1 MDPRG
6 GPRLESR
13 FVNILATFDS
23 GLLLAF
29 DFAPYLSKGG
39 SILAVLIGIGLV
51 IFFHELGHFAVAKW
65 CDVFVERFSIGFG
78 PILWSRKYGETEYA
92 LSAIPFGGYVKML
105 GQDDMDPSQLTSE
118 EIARDPRS
126 YSAKSV
132 GQRMAIISAGVTM
145 NVITAVMFYAIAFGH
160 GIEMPPPVI
169 GSLQPGFPAWEAGLH
184 SGDRISSI
192 GGRTTTTFEDIQR
205 AIAFTSGPI
214 EVKGVHADGT
224 AFEMQMTPS
233 IFAGR
238 RMIGVAPSQG
248 LELIK
253 PRDSAEPVA
262 DPGSPA
268 AGAKPGFEP
277 GDRIVGL
284 DKQAIS
290 NFTELQH
297 LLAADRSK
305 PVEFLVHRD
314 NGPEKPV
321 AIRVEPQRF
330 RQLGLTMDIGKI
342 TALVN
347 DSPAQR
353 NGILVGDKILRVNNR
368 SVGTDIDP
376 LRLPDELASL
386 AGREVTVVVQ
396 RDVKGAD
403 SKNFPIR
410 LIPSNNPGWVEHMP
424 AQDDIPLA
432 APAIG
437 VAYNVIPAVL
447 NVAPNSPA
455 DKAGIKKGE
464 MVKKVELV
472 LPTGMTSDLF
482 GKNTIVVDF
491 ADSKTKSANWA
502 YVGLLMQLATDRQV
516 QLTLSDG
523 SHPALLTPVVDAKD
537 NWFVPGLRGLRV
549 YPQFMLLKS
558 DGLLDAAKMGLTNTR
573 NSIIDLYL
581 TLRNLLT
588 GQLSVENL
596 HGPLGI
602 ASVAY
607 DFARQGLAEMSLF
620 LGILSA
626 NLAVL
631 NFLPIPVLDGGHMV
645 FLIWEGVTRKRP
657 SERVQI
663 AATYFGMAF
672 VLCLAFLVFYLD
684 LFVHH
689 VIG

>member
-1 MDPRG
+1 M
-6 GPRLESR
+6 
-13 FVNILATFDS
+13 LASIDT
-23 GLLLAF
+23 GWLLAF
-29 DFAPYLSKGG
+29 SFGPLLGKAG
-39 SILAVLIGIGLV
+39 SILIVLIGIGLV

-65 CDVFVERFSIGFG
+65 CGVFVERFSIGFG

-118 EIARDPRS
+118 EIAKDPRS

-132 GQRMAIISAGVTM
+132 GQRMAIISAGVSM

-160 GIEMPPPVI
+160 GIEKNPPVV
-169 GSLQPGFPAWEAGLH
+169 GSLQPGFPAWEAGLQP
-184 SGDRISSI
+184 GDRISSI
-192 GGRTTTTFEDIQR
+192 GNRTIVSFEDIQR

-214 EVKGVHADGT
+214 EVKGEHPNGT
-224 AFEMQMTPS
+224 PFAIQMTPS
-233 IFAGR
+233 IFTGR
-238 RMIGVAPSQG
+238 RMIGVAPGLG
-248 LELIK
+248 LELVE
-253 PRDSAEPVA
+253 PSSATEPVT
-262 DPGSPA
+262 DPGTPA
-268 AGAKPGFEP
+268 AETKPAFEP

-284 DKQAIS
+284 DKEHVA
-290 NFTELQH
+290 NFIELQH
-297 LLAADRSK
+297 LLAVDRGK
-305 PVEFLVHRD
+305 PVDFLVRRAK
-314 NGPEKPV
+314 GAEKPV

-342 TALVN
+342 TALV
-347 DSPAQR
+347 DGSPAQR
-353 NGILVGDKILRVNNR
+353 GGIQVGDKILQINNR

-376 LRLPDELASL
+376 LRLPDELAKLS
-386 AGREVTVVVQ
+386 GHEVKVVVQ
-396 RDVKGAD
+396 REVKGVD
-403 SKNFPIR
+403 PKSIPIR
-410 LIPSNNPGWVEHMP
+410 LTPTDNPGWLDRIP
-424 AQDDIPLA
+424 PSDDTPLA

-455 DKAGIKKGE
+455 DKAGIKKGDR
-464 MVKKVELV
+464 VKKVEFV
-472 LPTGMTSDLF
+472 LPKGTTSDLF
-482 GKNTIVVDF
+482 GKNSVVVDF
-491 ADSKTKSANWA
+491 NNPAKPVNWS
-502 YVGLLMQLATDRQV
+502 YVSYLMQFATDREV
-516 QLTLSDG
+516 QLTLSENAQ
-523 SHPALLTPVVDAKD
+523 PVVCTPVVDAKE

-549 YPQFMLLKS
+549 YPQLMTLKS
-558 DGLLDAAKMGLTNTR
+558 NGIADAALMGLTNTR
-573 NSIIDLYL
+573 DSIIDLYL

-607 DFARQGLAEMSLF
+607 DFAKQGIAEMSLF

-645 FLIWEGVTRKRP
+645 FLIWEAVTRKRP

-672 VLCLAFLVFYLD
+672 VLCLAILVFYLD
-684 LFVHH
+684 LFVHK
-689 VIG
+689 VMG

>member
-1 MDPRG
+1 M
-6 GPRLESR
+6 
-13 FVNILATFDS
+13 LAAFDS
-23 GLLLAF
+23 GLLQAAF
-29 DFAPYLSKGG
+29 NFAPYVSKAG

-132 GQRMAIISAGVTM
+132 GQRMAIISAGVSM

-169 GSLQPGFPAWEAGLH
+169 GSLQPGFPAWEAGLRP
-184 SGDRISSI
+184 GDRISSI

-214 EVKGVHADGT
+214 EVTGVHADGKT
-224 AFEMQMTPS
+224 FQIQLTPAIS
-233 IFAGR
+233 AGR
-238 RMIGVAPSQG
+238 RMIGVTPALG
-248 LELIK
+248 LDVIK
-253 PRDSAEPVA
+253 TRDAVDSVT
-262 DPGSPA
+262 DPNSPA
-268 AGAKPGFEP
+268 GEAKPGFEP
-277 GDRIVGL
+277 GDQIVGL
-284 DKQAIS
+284 DQQTVS
-290 NFTELQH
+290 NFSELQH
-297 LLAADRSK
+297 LLSVDRSK
-305 PVEFLVHRD
+305 PVEFLVRRD
-314 NGPEKPV
+314 KGPEKPV
-321 AIRVEPQRF
+321 TIRVEPQRF

-342 TALVN
+342 TSLVI

-353 NGILVGDKILRVNNR
+353 NGMQVGDKILRVNNR

-396 RDVKGAD
+396 REVKGAE
-403 SKNFPIR
+403 SKNIEIR
-410 LIPSNNPGWVEHMP
+410 LIPSDNPGWIERPPMQP
-424 AQDDIPLA
+424 DTPLS

-447 NVAPNSPA
+447 NVIPGSPA
-455 DKAGIKKGE
+455 DKVGVKKGE
-464 MVKKVELV
+464 QVKKVEFV
-472 LPTGMTSDLF
+472 LPKGKTSDNF
-482 GKNTIVVDF
+482 GKDSIAVDF
-491 ADSKTKSANWA
+491 NPREHAKPSNWA
-502 YVGLLMQLATDRQV
+502 FVSIWMQIATDREV
-516 QLTLSDG
+516 VLTLSDG
-523 SHPALLTPVVDAKD
+523 SRTAPCTPFVEAKE

-549 YPQFMLLKS
+549 YAQVMTLKS
-558 DGLLDAAKMGLTNTR
+558 NGLADAAVMGLTHTR

-672 VLCLAFLVFYLD
+672 VLCLAILVFYLD

>member
-1 MDPRG
+1 
-6 GPRLESR
+6 
-13 FVNILATFDS
+13 VNMLASLDS
-23 GLLLAF
+23 SLLLAF
-29 DFAPYLSKGG
+29 SFGPYVAKAG
-39 SILAVLIGIGLV
+39 SILIVLVGIGLV

-65 CDVFVERFSIGFG
+65 CGVFVERFSIGFG

-145 NVITAVMFYAIAFGH
+145 NVLTAVGFYAIAFGH
-160 GIEMPPPVI
+160 GIEKNPPVI
-169 GSLQPGFPAWEAGLH
+169 GSLQPGFPAWEAGLQP
-184 SGDRISSI
+184 GDRISSI
-192 GGRTTTTFEDIQR
+192 GGRTIVTFEDIQR
-205 AIAFTSGPI
+205 AIAFTTGPI
-214 EVKGVHADGT
+214 EVKGVDANGKPF
-224 AFEMQMTPS
+224 AIQMTPS
-233 IFAGR
+233 IFSGR
-238 RMIGVAPSQG
+238 RMIGVAPGLG
-248 LELIK
+248 LELIE
-253 PRDSAEPVA
+253 PRDSKEPVT
-262 DPGSPA
+262 DPGTPA
-268 AGAKPGFEP
+268 SETKPGFEP
-277 GDRIVGL
+277 GDRIVGI
-284 DKQAIS
+284 DKQS
-290 NFTELQH
+290 VTNFFELQH
-297 LLAADRSK
+297 LLSIDRSK
-305 PVEFLVHRD
+305 AVDFQVRREK
-314 NGPEKPV
+314 GPEQPV

-330 RQLGLTMDIGKI
+330 RTLGLTMDIGKI

-353 NGILVGDKILRVNNR
+353 GGIQVGDKILSVNNR

-376 LRLPDELASL
+376 LRLPDELAKLS
-386 AGREVTVVVQ
+386 GNDIKVVVQ
-396 RDVKGAD
+396 REVKGVD
-403 SKNFPIR
+403 PKTIDIHLTPTD
-410 LIPSNNPGWVEHMP
+410 NPGWLDRVP
-424 AQDDIPLA
+424 VQDETPLA

-437 VAYNVIPAVL
+437 VAYTVIPAVL
-447 NVAPNSPA
+447 NVAANSPA
-455 DKAGIKKGE
+455 DKAGIKKGDR
-464 MVKKVELV
+464 VKKVEFV
-472 LPTGMTSDLF
+472 LAKGVTTDLL
-482 GKNTIVVDF
+482 GKNSITVDF
-491 ADSKTKSANWA
+491 NNAKPANWA
-502 YVGLLMQLATDRQV
+502 YVNYLMQYATDREM
-516 QLTLSDG
+516 QLTLSETAK
-523 SHPALLTPVVDAKD
+523 PVVCTPVVDTKD

-549 YPQFMLLKS
+549 FPQLMTLKS
-558 DGLLDAAKMGLTNTR
+558 NGIADAALMGLTNTR
-573 NSIIDLYL
+573 DSIIDLYL

-607 DFARQGLAEMSLF
+607 DFAKQGFAEMSLF

-672 VLCLAFLVFYLD
+672 VLCLAVLVFYLD
-684 LFVHH
+684 LFVHR

>member
-1 MDPRG
+1 
-6 GPRLESR
+6 
-13 FVNILATFDS
+13 VNVLATLDS
-23 GLLLAF
+23 SLPLALN
-29 DFAPYLSKGG
+29 FAPYVGKAG

-65 CDVFVERFSIGFG
+65 CGVFVERFSIGFG

-145 NVITAVMFYAIAFGH
+145 NVITAVMFYAVAFGH
-160 GIEMPPPVI
+160 GIEMPPPVV
-169 GSLQPGFPAWEAGLH
+169 GSLQPGFPAWEAGLRP
-184 SGDRISSI
+184 GDRISSI

-214 EVKGVHADGT
+214 DVTGVHADGAT
-224 AFEMQMTPS
+224 FDIPLTPAIS
-233 IFAGR
+233 AGR
-238 RMIGVAPSQG
+238 RMIGVSPAMG
-248 LELIK
+248 LEVIA
-253 PRDSAEPVA
+253 PRDSKEPVA

-268 AGAKPGFEP
+268 ADAKPTFEP

-284 DKQAIS
+284 ENHPVS

-305 PVEFLVHRD
+305 PVEFMVRRE

-321 AIRVEPQRF
+321 AVRVEPQRF
-330 RQLGLTMDIGKI
+330 RQIGLTMDIGKI
-342 TALVN
+342 TALVA

-353 NGILVGDKILRVNNR
+353 NGMQVGDKILRVNNR
-368 SVGTDIDP
+368 SVGNEIDP

-396 RDVKGAD
+396 REVKGAD
-403 SKNFPIR
+403 SKNIEIR
-410 LIPSNNPGWVEHMP
+410 LIPSDNPGWVERVP
-424 AQDDIPLA
+424 REDDIPLS

-437 VAYNVIPAVL
+437 AAYNVIPAVL

-455 DKAGIKKGE
+455 DKAGVKKGDR
-464 MVKKVELV
+464 VKKVEFV
-472 LPTGMTSDLF
+472 LPQGTASDLF
-482 GKNTIVVDF
+482 GKNTISIDF
-491 ADSKTKSANWA
+491 NAGEQRNAKPANWA
-502 YVGLLMQLATDRQV
+502 YVAFLMQLATDRQL

-523 SHPALLTPVVDAKD
+523 NRTVSCAPVVDPKD

-549 YPQFMLLKS
+549 YPQAMTLKS
-558 DGLLDAAKMGLTNTR
+558 NGLADAALMGLTHTR

-645 FLIWEGVTRKRP
+645 FLIWEAVTRKRP

-672 VLCLAFLVFYLD
+672 VLCLAVLVFYLD
-684 LFVHH
+684 LFVHR

>member
-1 MDPRG
+1 M
-6 GPRLESR
+6 
-13 FVNILATFDS
+13 LAAFDS
-23 GLLLAF
+23 GLLQAAF
-29 DFAPYLSKGG
+29 NFAPYVSKAG

-118 EIARDPRS
+118 EIAKDPRS

-132 GQRMAIISAGVTM
+132 GQRMAIISAGVSM

-169 GSLQPGFPAWEAGLH
+169 GSLQPGFPAWEAGLRP
-184 SGDRISSI
+184 GDRITSI
-192 GGRTTTTFEDIQR
+192 GGRTTSTFEDIQR

-214 EVKGVHADGT
+214 EVTGVHVDGKT
-224 AFEMQMTPS
+224 FQIQLTPA
-233 IFAGR
+233 IAAGR
-238 RMIGVAPSQG
+238 RMIGVTPALG
-248 LELIK
+248 LDVIK
-253 PRDSAEPVA
+253 TRDAVDSVT
-262 DPGSPA
+262 DPNSPA
-268 AGAKPGFEP
+268 SKAKPGFEP
-277 GDRIVGL
+277 GDQIVGL
-284 DKQAIS
+284 DQHSVS

-297 LLAADRSK
+297 LLSVDRSK
-305 PVEFLVHRD
+305 PVDFLVRRD
-314 NGPEKPV
+314 KGPEKPV

-342 TALVN
+342 TSLVN

-353 NGILVGDKILRVNNR
+353 NGMQVGDKILRVNNR

-396 RDVKGAD
+396 RDVKGAE
-403 SKNFPIR
+403 SKNIEIR
-410 LIPSNNPGWVEHMP
+410 LIPSDNPGWIERPPMQP
-424 AQDDIPLA
+424 DTPLS

-447 NVAPNSPA
+447 NVIPGSPA
-455 DKAGIKKGE
+455 DKVGVKKGE
-464 MVKKVELV
+464 QVKKVEFV
-472 LPTGMTSDLF
+472 LPKGKASDNF
-482 GKNTIVVDF
+482 GKDTIPVDF
-491 ADSKTKSANWA
+491 NPRDHAKPSNWA
-502 YVGLLMQLATDRQV
+502 FVSVLMQIATDRDV
-516 QLTLSDG
+516 VLTLSDG
-523 SHPALLTPVVDAKD
+523 SHTAPCTPFVDAKE

-549 YPQFMLLKS
+549 YAQVMTLKS
-558 DGLLDAAKMGLTNTR
+558 NGLADAAVMGLTHTR

-672 VLCLAFLVFYLD
+672 VLCLAILVFYLD

>member
-1 MDPRG
+1 M
-6 GPRLESR
+6 
-13 FVNILATFDS
+13 LASFDS
-23 GLLLAF
+23 GLLAAF
-29 DFAPYLSKGG
+29 SIAPYLSKGG
-39 SILAVLIGIGLV
+39 SILIVLVGIGLV

-118 EIARDPRS
+118 EIAKDPRS
-126 YSAKSV
+126 YSSKSV

-145 NVITAVMFYAIAFGH
+145 NVLTAVMFYAIAFGH
-160 GIEMPPPVI
+160 GIEKNPPVI
-169 GSLQPGFPAWEAGLH
+169 GSLQPGFPAWEAGLQP
-184 SGDRISSI
+184 GDRISSI
-192 GGRTTTTFEDIQR
+192 GGRTIVSFEDIQR

-214 EVKGVHADGT
+214 EVKGVDSIGKP
-224 AFEMQMTPS
+224 FEILMTPS
-233 IFAGR
+233 IFSGR
-238 RMIGVAPSQG
+238 RMIGVAPGLG
-248 LELIK
+248 LELIE
-253 PRDSAEPVA
+253 PRDSAEPVT
-262 DPGSPA
+262 DPGTPA
-268 AGAKPGFEP
+268 SEAKPGFEP

-284 DKQAIS
+284 GKHSVA
-290 NFTELQH
+290 NFFELQH
-297 LLAADRSK
+297 LLSIDRSK
-305 PVEFLVHRD
+305 AVDILVRREK
-314 NGPEKPV
+314 GSEKPV

-330 RQLGLTMDIGKI
+330 RELGLTMDIGKI
-342 TALVN
+342 TAMVN

-353 NGILVGDKILRVNNR
+353 GGIQVGDKILQINNR

-376 LRLPDELASL
+376 LRLPDELAKLS
-386 AGREVTVVVQ
+386 GHEVKVVVQ
-396 RDVKGAD
+396 REVKGVD
-403 SKNFPIR
+403 PKTVEIR
-410 LIPSNNPGWVEHMP
+410 LTPTDNPGWLDRVP
-424 AQDDIPLA
+424 VQDETPLA

-437 VAYNVIPAVL
+437 VAYAVIPAVL

-455 DKAGIKKGE
+455 DKAGIKKGDR
-464 MVKKVELV
+464 VKKVEFV
-472 LPTGMTSDLF
+472 LPKETASDLL
-482 GKNTIVVDF
+482 GKNSIVIDF
-491 ADSKTKSANWA
+491 NNAKPANWA
-502 YVGLLMQLATDRQV
+502 YVSYLMQYATDRQV
-516 QLTLSDG
+516 KLTLSENAQK
-523 SHPALLTPVVDAKD
+523 PVVCTPVVDLKD

-549 YPQFMLLKS
+549 YPQLMTLKS
-558 DGLLDAAKMGLTNTR
+558 NGIADAALMGLTNTR
-573 NSIIDLYL
+573 DSIIDLYL

-607 DFARQGLAEMSLF
+607 DFAKQGFAEMSLF

-645 FLIWEGVTRKRP
+645 FLIWEAVTRKRP

-672 VLCLAFLVFYLD
+672 VLSLAVLVFYLD
-684 LFVHH
+684 LFVHR